1 METKGDS
8 SYKDKLSSTYRYPSS
23 TINQVD
29 FVPTF
34 CLLLGLPIPFSNLG
48 KVIYDVVV
56 PVAVKQ
62 VQYITENV
70 EQVFHYLKTYNS
82 YSSHSGGKQLPKSNF
97 NSIQF
102 MIKEFRE
109 KRGSALNGSDVKSML
124 ELGNQLLA
132 KAKSMCQST
141 FIEFN
146 SNYMLCG
153 VFLTFVHIM
162 LLLLLMSPHEKP
174 FLRYVQY

>member
-1 METKGDS
+1 MEKEGGS
-8 SYKDKLSSTYRYPSS
+8 SYEDKLSSIYRNPSS
-23 TINQVD
+23 PINQVD

-82 YSSHSGGKQLPKSNF
+82 YSSHSG
-97 NSIQF
+97 
-102 MIKEFRE
+102 
-109 KRGSALNGSDVKSML
+109 
-124 ELGNQLLA
+124 
-132 KAKSMCQST
+132 
-141 FIEFN
+141 
-146 SNYMLCG
+146 
-153 VFLTFVHIM
+153 
-162 LLLLLMSPHEKP
+162 
-174 FLRYVQY
+174 